1 MMNRK
6 NKNNNFIDFSN
17 DKVRLTIMLSV
28 IGIVL
33 ICVLISNRNLPS
45 DYNPLK
51 NTPFDPN
58 KVNDNKEKTVDK
70 FDTYL
75 DVINSLKTNSYENI
89 YSIETDKEEEY
100 FYLRSS
106 MDGNKK
112 LFYKEYGGKTEI
124 LLQKGS
130 SFYIVGKNV
139 MKKTHNKLSYEG
151 FDVVLFNTD
160 NLYDILLN
168 KEDCSLVKEDGLIK
182 VRVKVDINEIIK
194 RYNESDNAV
203 ELLEPK
209 TKYVLIDIYEEDGN
223 LIINT
228 NLNEYY
234 ELVYNRNYKNVI
246 YNLEFY
252 NIGTTS
258 LINIEEQLT
267 GNN

>member
-1 MMNRK
+1 MNK
-6 NKNNNFIDFSN
+6 KSKSNSFIDFSN
-17 DKVRLTIMLSV
+17 DKVRLTIMLLI

-33 ICVLISNRNLPS
+33 ICVLINNRNLPE

-51 NTPFDPN
+51 NTPFDPD
-58 KVNDNKEKTVDK
+58 KVNSNKENSVDK
-70 FDTYL
+70 FDIYL
-75 DVINSLKTNSYENI
+75 DVIKSLTNNSYENI

-100 FYLRSS
+100 FYLRGSI
-106 MDGNKK
+106 DGNKK
-112 LFYKEYGGKTEI
+112 LFYKEYGSKTEI

-130 SFYIVGKNV
+130 SFYIIGKNV
-139 MKKTHNKLSYEG
+139 MKKTHNKLNYEG
-151 FDVVLFNTD
+151 FDVVLFDPN
-160 NLYDILLN
+160 NLYNILLK
-168 KEDCSLVKEDGLIK
+168 KEDYSLVKEDGIVK
-182 VRVKVDINEIIK
+182 VRVKVDINELIK
-194 RYNESDNAV
+194 LYNGEENSV
-203 ELLEPK
+203 ELLSPK
-209 TKYVLIDIYEEDGN
+209 TKYVLIDIYEEEGN

-234 ELVYNRNYKNVI
+234 KLVYNKDYKNVI